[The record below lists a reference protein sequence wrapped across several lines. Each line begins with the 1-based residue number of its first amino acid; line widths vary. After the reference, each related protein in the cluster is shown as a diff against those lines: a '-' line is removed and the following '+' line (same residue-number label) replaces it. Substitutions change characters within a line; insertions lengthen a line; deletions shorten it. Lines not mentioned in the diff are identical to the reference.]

1 LAVSL
6 AYPREEGV
14 HVISSCLR
22 GAYTDKK
29 ESEIFLIY
37 KEYQMGSGCKFIYEE
52 GLPMRKCANI

>member
-14 HVISSCLR
+14 HVISTCLR

-29 ESEIFLIY
+29 ESEISFYIR
-37 KEYQMGSGCKFIYEE
+37 KFRWV
-52 GLPMRKCANI
+52 PVANSYII